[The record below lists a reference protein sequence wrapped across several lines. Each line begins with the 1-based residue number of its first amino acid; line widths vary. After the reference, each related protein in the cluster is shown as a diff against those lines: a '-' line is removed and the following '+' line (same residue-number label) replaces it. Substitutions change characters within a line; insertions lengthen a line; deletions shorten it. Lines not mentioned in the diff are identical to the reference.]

1 MRVRV
6 NGSAGRSAA
15 SLPLRTLSPIS
26 PTGHGGVLF
35 PLDFVYER
43 SGIEQPQIRLLAAE
57 DIPYPYRTLL
67 AHTNDMTLTLERHFG
82 GRLVVRPLSTLRRGT
97 WYVRRVLLA
106 QEYSGK
112 PVEMGAIRINMK
124 SFPERLRR
132 QIYAN
137 QVPLG
142 RLLRDG
148 GVPFES
154 RPRCFFEVVPNSEM
168 MGVFWMREPRPL
180 YGRRTEIFAG
190 ATKFGDIVEILP
202 LV

>member
-1 MRVRV
+1 MRARA

-15 SLPLRTLSPIS
+15 SVSGRALPASQQSQSGI
-26 PTGHGGVLF
+26 LF

-43 SGIEQPQIRLLAAE
+43 GGIPLPAIRLLAP
-57 DIPYPYRTLL
+57 DTIPYPYRTLL

-82 GRLVVRPLSTLRRGT
+82 GRLVVRPLATLHRGA

-112 PVEMGAIRINMK
+112 PVEMGAIRINVK
-124 SFPERLRR
+124 SFPERLQR
-132 QIYAN
+132 QIFAN
-137 QVPLG
+137 EVPLG

-148 GVPFES
+148 GVGFES
-154 RPRCFFEVVPNSEM
+154 RPRWFFEVTPNAEM

-180 YGRRTEIFAG
+180 YGRRTEIFVG
-190 ATKFGDIVEILP
+190 ASKIGDIVEILP

>member
-1 MRVRV
+1 MREQV
-6 NGSAGRSAA
+6 NGSARRAAA
-15 SLPLRTLSPIS
+15 SVITRPVPRSKHNHS
-26 PTGHGGVLF
+26 GVLF

-43 SGIEQPQIRLLAAE
+43 GGIALPTIRLLE
-57 DIPYPYRTLL
+57 PETIPYPYRTLL

-82 GRLVVRPLSTLRRGT
+82 GRLVVRPLATLRRGA

-112 PVEMGAIRINMK
+112 PVEMGAIRINVK
-124 SFPERLRR
+124 SFPERLQRR
-132 QIYAN
+132 IFAN
-137 QVPLG
+137 EVPLG

-148 GVPFES
+148 GVPFQS
-154 RPRCFFEVVPNSEM
+154 RPRSFFEVTPNAEM

-180 YGRRTEIFAG
+180 YGRRTEIFVG
-190 ATKFGDIVEILP
+190 PSKIGDIVEILP

>member
-1 MRVRV
+1 MRARV
-6 NGSAGRSAA
+6 NGSVEKAA
-15 SLPLRTLSPIS
+15 SAVPVRVPPVALSGP
-26 PTGHGGVLF
+26 GGVLF

-43 SGIEQPQIRLLAAE
+43 SGIVQPKIR
-57 DIPYPYRTLL
+57 LL

-82 GRLVVRPLSTLRRGT
+82 GRLVVRPLSTLRRRT

-112 PVEMGAIRINMK
+112 PVEMGAIRINLK
-124 SFPERLRR
+124 AFPERLRR

-154 RPRCFFEVVPNSEM
+154 RPRCFFEVIPNSEM

-180 YGRRTEIFAG
+180 YGRRTEIFVA
-190 ATKFGDIVEILP
+190 ASKFGDIVEILP

>member
-1 MRVRV
+1 MKAPL
-6 NGSAGRSAA
+6 NGSAGRPGAA
-15 SLPLRTLSPIS
+15 VSLRALPRLSRRS
-26 PTGHGGVLF
+26 QGGVLF

-43 SGIEQPQIRLLAAE
+43 GGIEIPKVRLLGPD

-82 GRLVVRPLSTLRRGT
+82 GRLVVRPLSTLRHGT

-112 PVEMGAIRINMK
+112 PVEMGAIRINVK

-132 QIYAN
+132 QIFAN

-154 RPRCFFEVVPNSEM
+154 RPRCFFEVVPNAEM

-180 YGRRTEIFAG
+180 YGRRTEIFVA
-190 ATKFGDIVEILP
+190 ASKFGDIVEILP